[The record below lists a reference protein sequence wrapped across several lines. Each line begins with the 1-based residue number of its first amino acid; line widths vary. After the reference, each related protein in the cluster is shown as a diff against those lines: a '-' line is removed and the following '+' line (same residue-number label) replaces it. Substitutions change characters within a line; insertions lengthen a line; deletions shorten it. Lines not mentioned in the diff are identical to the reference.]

1 MTEPEV
7 GYAVVFRALLGAVA
21 WDTPKPLALYTDGL
35 IERRHEDIDTG
46 PSRLADSLVRNQAD
60 DPETCADA
68 VLTDLLPPGD
78 ATDDTALVM
87 VRLRTQPTT
96 SVCSVRSRGLQRS
109 HRRSSLCGRREQRPL
124 HPGVGRFPA

>member
-1 MTEPEV
+1 MTEPEA
-7 GYAVVFRALLGAVA
+7 GCTAVFRALLGAVA

-46 PSRLADSLVRNQAD
+46 PSRLADSLVRNQVD
-60 DPETCADA
+60 DSETCADA

-96 SVCSVRSRGLQRS
+96 SVCSVRSRGGQRS
-109 HRRSSLCGRREQRPL
+109 HRRSSPCGSREQRPL